1 MLQTMEQCEL
11 FGDVHPRE
19 SPGVPR
25 YRQFLNTDPPRLAEM
40 WRGCT
45 NCPELLQPLTA
56 GMFEALILNKPYFD
70 RAGLII
76 AEDDEGIAG
85 FVHAGFGPDEQLRKI
100 DYDLGVTSM
109 LLVHPRVTDP
119 EVTHELLR
127 RSEAYLQARGA
138 RVLYGGSIYP
148 LNPFYLGLYGGSESP
163 GILVSDE
170 CLSAVYRQ
178 NNYHPIDQ
186 VQIYRRNVADFHA
199 AIDRRWMQ
207 IRRKTQIAI
216 VEDPPS
222 TSWWMACTQGEFER
236 REIQLLD
243 QRMGNQLAGVMLRN
257 LDPPAAGI
265 SRGLYGLTDL
275 WVDERQRRQGYG
287 AYLLNETLKYLAEQN
302 NVALEVQT
310 MQANTAAIGLYNK
323 LGFTQV
329 NTGVVYR
336 KSGS

>member
-1 MLQTMEQCEL
+1 MLQTLEQLEL

-19 SPGVPR
+19 SYSVPR

-56 GMFEALILNKPYFD
+56 GMFESLILNKPYFE

-76 AEDDEGIAG
+76 AEDEQGIAG
-85 FVHAGFGPDEQLRKI
+85 FAHGGFGPDEQLRKI

-119 EVTHELLR
+119 GVTHELLR
-127 RSEAYLQARGA
+127 LSEAYLQERGA

-170 CLSAVYRQ
+170 YLSAVYRQ
-178 NNYHPIDQ
+178 NNYQAIDQ
-186 VQIYRRNVADFHA
+186 VQIYRRNVADFHP

-222 TSWWMACTQGEFER
+222 TSWWNACTQGEFER

-243 QRMGNQLAGVMLRN
+243 QRMGNQLAGAMLRN

-275 WVDERQRRQGYG
+275 WVDEHQRRQGYG
-287 AYLLNETLKYLAEQN
+287 AYLLNETLKYLAGQN

-323 LGFTQV
+323 LGFNQV
-329 NTGVVYR
+329 NTGIVYR
-336 KSGS
+336 KA